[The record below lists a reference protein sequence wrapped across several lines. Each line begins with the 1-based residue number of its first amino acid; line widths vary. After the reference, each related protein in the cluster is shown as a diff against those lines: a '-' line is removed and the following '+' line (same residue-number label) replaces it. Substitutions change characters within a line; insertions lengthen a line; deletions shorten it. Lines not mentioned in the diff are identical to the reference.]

1 MFARSLAFV
10 VWAGAAA
17 SAVAWGYKLFTPSQ
31 PVPAHAVLAG
41 STAALGADLSRLFGA
56 EPAPAQPDAAA
67 PPPPEASRF
76 QLIGVAAP
84 RAGAA
89 PDEGVALIA
98 VDGKPPRAFRVGRV
112 VDGEQVLLA
121 VHARGAAVGP
131 RNGSATLH
139 LELPPLPPPATGV
152 PVAAAPLAPAAQP
165 MPMPGVPLPQANPA
179 AAFQAAQMSAQ
190 MAGPGVAAQARLR
203 ALRNAGAVPDPVM
216 PAPPQLAQP
225 PSGMAPMAEQ
235 PQVGADGRSLR

>member
-56 EPAPAQPDAAA
+56 DPAPAQPDAAA

-89 PDEGVALIA
+89 SHEGVALIA

-152 PVAAAPLAPAAQP
+152 PVAAAPMPPAAQP
-165 MPMPGVPLPQANPA
+165 MPMPMPGVPLQANPA
-179 AAFQAAQMSAQ
+179 AALQAAQM
-190 MAGPGVAAQARLR
+190 AGQGVAAQARLR
-203 ALRNAGAVPDPVM
+203 ALRNAGAAPDPVL
-216 PAPPQLAQP
+216 PSPPQLAQP
-225 PSGMAPMAEQ
+225 PAGMAEQ
-235 PQVGADGRSLR
+235 QVGADGRSLR